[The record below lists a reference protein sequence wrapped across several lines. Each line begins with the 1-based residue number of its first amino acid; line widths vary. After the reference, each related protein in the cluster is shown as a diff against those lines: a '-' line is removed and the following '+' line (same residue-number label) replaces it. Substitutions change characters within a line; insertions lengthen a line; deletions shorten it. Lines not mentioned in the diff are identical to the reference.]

1 MLITIEDKVYDME
14 LIDDEDK
21 KLAANIMVAK
31 ANHHRLNAEGSQILV
46 NTYENGL
53 ATMLKE
59 LPEIVVE
66 PIEPEPELEP
76 EEDVKSS

>member
-14 LIDDEDK
+14 LIDDKDK

-53 ATMLKE
+53 AGMLKD
-59 LPEIVVE
+59 LPETMVE
-66 PIEPEPELEP
+66 PTEPEPEP